1 MLTLQV
7 NNTLETLDAF
17 APEQTLLV
25 YLREH
30 LGLCGTKE
38 GCASGDC
45 GACTV
50 IVEDPPGQFA
60 TVNACITPLGAM
72 QGKRV
77 ITVEGLQDAE
87 GNLHPVQTA
96 MIEEHGSQCGFCTP
110 GFVVSLAGHALAEE
124 AAFDRDS
131 VVHAISGNLCR
142 CTGYRPIIDAGMNSE
157 RAGVREWHPQPIHDE
172 LASTASEVNVGT
184 SPAGLYLRPA
194 TEDELADLYAR
205 HPQAHLVAG
214 ATDLWLEVTQRDQA
228 FAEVLDLSDVAELKR
243 IEPAAGFLE
252 IGAAVSHAELAEYLA
267 AERCRATDELL
278 ARFGSPQVRYR
289 GTLGGNIGNASP
301 IADWPPLLQTLDAS
315 VVLRAGATTREVP
328 LDTFYTGYRQTV
340 LAPGEYISRIR
351 IPEPIDWQ
359 TLHFHK
365 VSKRID
371 DDISSVAGAF
381 RFDIANGSITNAR
394 VAFGGMAATP
404 LRMGDVENELTG
416 QALASIDF
424 QHLDQLLAASLQPI
438 SDVRAS
444 AAYRLAMAQNM
455 LKRTLADLR

>member
-17 APEQTLLV
+17 APEQTLLG

-50 IVEDPPGQFA
+50 IVEDPPGRFS

-77 ITVEGLQDAE
+77 LTVEGLQNAD
-87 GNLHPVQTA
+87 GSLHPVQTT
-96 MIEEHGSQCGFCTP
+96 MVEEHGSQCGFCTP
-110 GFVVSLAGHALAEE
+110 GFVVSLAGHALAAD

-131 VVHAISGNLCR
+131 IVHAISGNLCR
-142 CTGYRPIIDAGMNSE
+142 CTGYRPIIEAGMSSE
-157 RAGVREWHPQPIHDE
+157 QNGVMQWQPEPVHAA
-172 LASTASEVNVGT
+172 LAESADTIRIGDGAS
-184 SPAGLYLRPA
+184 GLYLRA
-194 TEDELADLYAR
+194 NTEDELAELYAE
-205 HPQAHLVAG
+205 HPEAKLVAG

-228 FAEVLDLSDVAELKR
+228 FDQVLDMSNVAALQR
-243 IEPAAGFLE
+243 IEPADGALE
-252 IGAAVSHAELAEYLA
+252 IGAGVSHAALSDYLA
-267 AERCRATDELL
+267 AEHCQATTELL

-301 IADWPPLLQTLDAS
+301 IADWPPLLLTLDAS
-315 VVLRAGATTREVP
+315 LVLRAGAATREVP
-328 LDTFYTGYRQTV
+328 LNAFYTGYRQTV

-351 IPEPIDWQ
+351 IPAPIDWQ

-365 VSKRID
+365 VSKRVD

-381 RFDIANGSITNAR
+381 RFDIDNGAIKNAR

-404 LRMGDVENELTG
+404 LRMEDIETELMG
-416 QALASIDF
+416 QALASVDF
-424 QHLDQLLAASLQPI
+424 KRLNDLLAAALQPI
-438 SDVRAS
+438 TDVRAS
-444 AAYRLAMAQNM
+444 AEYRLAMAQNM
-455 LKRTLADLR
+455 LKRTLTGLR